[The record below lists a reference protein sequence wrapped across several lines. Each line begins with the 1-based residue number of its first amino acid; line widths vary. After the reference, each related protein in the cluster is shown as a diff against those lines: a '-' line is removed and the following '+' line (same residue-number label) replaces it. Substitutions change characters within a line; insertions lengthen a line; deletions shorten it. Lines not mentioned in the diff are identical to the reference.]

1 MPPGQGHPPVH
12 KHQLESETFIILS
25 GEMVFEVNGA
35 SPKTFAP
42 GSVIQQPAGTS
53 HTFYPANNAVA
64 RFLVIAEP
72 AGIEEM
78 LLRIGTPAEVPLGVI
93 PDASVPPKPEQMEL
107 FMKLI
112 SEYGITVY
120 PPSHP

>member
-12 KHQLESETFIILS
+12 KHQKESETFIILS

-35 SPKTFAP
+35 PPKTFAP
-42 GSVIQQPAGTS
+42 GSVIQQPAGTR

-72 AGIEEM
+72 AGVEEL
-78 LLRIGTPAEVPLGVI
+78 LLRIGTPADVPLGVI
-93 PDASVPPKPEQMEL
+93 PDAPVPPTPEQMEL
-107 FMKLI
+107 FMKLVP
-112 SEYGITVY
+112 EFGITVY
-120 PPSHP
+120 PPPHA